1 MIERHE
7 RVVNSGEVRAMGA
20 WVIEHEVGRLW

>member
-1 MIERHE
+1 MIERLE

-20 WVIEHEVGRLW
+20 WVLKHEAGKLW